1 MSAPTLSARRETSPS
16 VADLGAAALVRAARV
31 RHRTRFRLVAAVGA
45 LGLVAAILVRALL
58 GDYRVSLPDA
68 VRIVLGAEIPTA
80 TFILME
86 SSLPRA
92 LLATVAGAAFG
103 LAGALFQAV
112 LRNPLASPDIVGVGM
127 GASAAA
133 VAGIVVLGW
142 SGASLAAAAVAGAVA
157 VAVAIR
163 LVAGPNPTHLV
174 LVGVGSSAVLASV
187 IHYLFT
193 RADVWDAQLV
203 LRWLTGSVS
212 GASWPV
218 VVTVTSAVAAIGVA
232 LAVVSR
238 DLDLVELGPDL
249 AAGLG
254 SARRDDL
261 LLALGVVLMAVAVAG
276 AGPVPFV
283 AFTAAPIARAL
294 LRGRRSLV
302 LAALVGAI
310 VTVVADYVG
319 SYLIAGVSLPL
330 GVVTG
335 LAGAPVLIWFLVT
348 GRNMRS
354 VL

>member
-1 MSAPTLSARRETSPS
+1 M
-16 VADLGAAALVRAARV
+16 
-31 RHRTRFRLVAAVGA
+31 RHRRRLRLVLTAGVLALVAAV
-45 LGLVAAILVRALL
+45 LVRALL
-58 GDYRVSLPDA
+58 GGYRISLPDA

-86 SSLPRA
+86 STLPRA
-92 LLATVAGAAFG
+92 LLAAAAGAAFG

-112 LRNPLASPDIVGVGM
+112 LRNPLASPDIIGVGM

-133 VAGIVVLGW
+133 VVGIVVLGW
-142 SGASLAAAAVAGAVA
+142 SGAYLSIAAVLGALA

-163 LVAGPNPTHLV
+163 LLAGPRPTHVV
-174 LVGVGSSAVLASV
+174 LVGVGTSAVLASV

-218 VVTVTSAVAAIGVA
+218 IATVAAAVALVGVA
-232 LAVVSR
+232 LAVLTR

-254 SARRDDL
+254 SARRDDA
-261 LLALGVVLMAVAVAG
+261 LLALSVVLMAVGVAG

-302 LAALVGAI
+302 VAALVGAV
-310 VTVVADYVG
+310 VTVLADHLG
-319 SYLIAGVSLPL
+319 SYLIPGVSLPL

-348 GRNMRS
+348 GRTVRS
-354 VL
+354 AP

>member
-1 MSAPTLSARRETSPS
+1 MRCVVRKKQGVISWTECIYGRGERWLPVQDDQGLARY
-16 VADLGAAALVRAARV
+16 G
-31 RHRTRFRLVAAVGA
+31 
-45 LGLVAAILVRALL
+45 
-58 GDYRVSLPDA
+58 PDA
-68 VRIVLGAEIPTA
+68 VADVR
-80 TFILME
+80 
-86 SSLPRA
+86 
-92 LLATVAGAAFG
+92 
-103 LAGALFQAV
+103 Q
-112 LRNPLASPDIVGVGM
+112 
-127 GASAAA
+127 
-133 VAGIVVLGW
+133 
-142 SGASLAAAAVAGAVA
+142 
-157 VAVAIR
+157 
-163 LVAGPNPTHLV
+163 
-174 LVGVGSSAVLASV
+174 
-187 IHYLFT
+187 LFT

-218 VVTVTSAVAAIGVA
+218 VVTVTSAVAVIGVA
-232 LAVVSR
+232 LAVVTR

-302 LAALVGAI
+302 LAAIVGAI
-310 VTVVADYVG
+310 VTVVADYLG
-319 SYLIAGVSLPL
+319 SYLIADVSLPL

-348 GRNMRS
+348 GRNTRS
-354 VL
+354 AL